1 MFCWLY
7 VLAFFPFTFFLNVF
21 CLSLFLTADV
31 RGPFEGYPQP
41 VRFNTYGVII
51 FHNRNNII

>member
-1 MFCWLY
+1 MFWPSFL
-7 VLAFFPFTFFLNVF
+7 LLSSSTFF